1 MSFDVII
8 LAGGLGTRLRSV
20 VSEVPKCMAP
30 VAGKPFLFYLLS
42 SLRRYDVSRVVLS
55 VGYLKE
61 SVFHWL
67 GSEDGSSVPSGG
79 EWPFD
84 IVFAV
89 EDQPLGTG
97 GGIRLA
103 LSKCHEDRV
112 VILNGDTLFNVD
124 LGALVAAHD
133 RSLSTVSAEAGT
145 MMALKPM
152 TSFDRYG
159 AVEMEKVYDKVG
171 KVLSFKEKG
180 YCEEGLINGGVYSI
194 RKDLIDMSSHPD
206 KFSFEN
212 DFLVKE
218 AAFARVAGMVSD
230 SYFIDIGIPEDYGK
244 AQGELKELTAVMDLN
259 LPSGKRFLFLDRDG
273 VINRQIE
280 GDYVR
285 EWSQFEFIPGI
296 REAIGRWSLEFE
308 KIFIVT
314 NQRGVGRG
322 LMTEASLEDI
332 HTRMLEEI
340 RHFGGRIDGIYVSTS
355 TDPSDHQR
363 KPQTGLFERACADFP
378 EVVPEDSVMIGD
390 SPSDREFA
398 SNCGIE
404 FVPFGSKEVV
414 SKQPAGT
421 ISSRTK
427 MIARNTLFLYFRMF
441 VLLVIGLFT
450 SRVVLKA
457 LGVEDVGVY
466 NAVAAMVTS
475 FTIITN
481 SLSTAIS
488 RFITY
493 GLGKNQVGDKKWDLH
508 KVFSTGVVI
517 EGILS
522 GIILILVELVGVW
535 FLNSHMNIPPERLGA
550 ANYVLQF
557 SVLMLA
563 ANLMSVPFNAVI
575 IAHEKMKAFAYISL
589 LEAVLKL
596 GVAFALYLSPIDKLV
611 TYSALMLF
619 VSIIVR
625 AVYASYSSRFHE
637 CRGKIVFDRDILKE
651 MAGFAG
657 WNFFGSASYLCNTQG
672 ISIITNIFF
681 GVAVNAARGYA
692 VQVEGIVRQFVTSF
706 TTALNPQ
713 ITKSYAEGDRSYC
726 YHLVCKGAK
735 YSWILML
742 LFAVPF
748 VFESDILMR
757 LWLGDYPKYT
767 DIFVP
772 LAVAANMVDM
782 LGNSMAILEMATGNI
797 KKYYLIVGGVS
808 FLVFP
813 ISWICFALGA
823 APESSYIVY
832 IIVYA
837 ALVAIK
843 MLILRRQIG
852 FPSSMFGKEVL
863 VRIAI
868 VTIFSFAVTAIVAW
882 AVPEGIYELLAVL
895 VVSTLSIGCSTYLW
909 ATTPGEKSF
918 ADAKAGE
925 ILSRLKI
932 KGHFLNRD

>member
-1 MSFDVII
+1 M
-8 LAGGLGTRLRSV
+8 
-20 VSEVPKCMAP
+20 SEVPKCMAP
-30 VAGKPFLFYLLS
+30 VAGEPFLYYLLS

-61 SVFHWL
+61 SVFGWL
-67 GSEDGSSVPSGG
+67 GSVDGSGIPAGG

-84 IVFAV
+84 IEFAV
-89 EDQPLGTG
+89 EETPLGTG
-97 GGIRLA
+97 GGIKLA
-103 LSKCHEDRV
+103 LSKCHEDNV
-112 VILNGDTLFNVD
+112 VILNGDTFFNVD
-124 LGALVAAHD
+124 LDSLVEAHQ
-133 RSLSTVSAEAGT
+133 SLPGPQGI
-145 MMALKPM
+145 MIALKPM

-159 AVEMEKVYDKVG
+159 AVEMEKISSNLG
-171 KVLSFKEKG
+171 KILSFKEKE
-180 YCEEGLINGGVYSI
+180 YCESGLINGGVYSL
-194 RKDLIDMSSHPD
+194 KKSLSDMSSLPE
-206 KFSFEN
+206 KFSFEK
-212 DFLVKE
+212 DFLIPE
-218 AAFARVAGMVSD
+218 AAMGRAAGMISD
-230 SYFIDIGIPEDYGK
+230 SYFIDIGIPEDYEK
-244 AQGELKELTAVMDLN
+244 AQGELREIRSVMDIN

-273 VINRQIE
+273 VINRQIV

-296 REAIGRWSLEFE
+296 REAIGRWSSEFE
-308 KIFIVT
+308 RIFIVT
-314 NQRGVGRG
+314 NQRGVGRS
-322 LMTEASLEDI
+322 LMSEASLEDI
-332 HTRMLEEI
+332 HSRMLEGI
-340 RHFGGRIDGIYVSTS
+340 RQCGGRIDGIYVSTA
-355 TDPSDHQR
+355 TDPSDHDR

-378 EVVPEDSVMIGD
+378 EVSAKESVMIGD
-390 SPSDREFA
+390 SDSDAEFA
-398 SNCGIE
+398 ANCGMA
-404 FVPFGSKEVV
+404 FVRMGGEKKSSVA
-414 SKQPAGT
+414 PAGT
-421 ISSRTK
+421 ISTK
-427 MIARNTLFLYFRMF
+427 TKRIAKNTLFLYFRMF
-441 VLLVIGLFT
+441 ILLVIGLFT

-457 LGVEDVGVY
+457 LGVVDVGVY

-488 RFITY
+488 RFITF
-493 GLGKNQVGDKKWDLH
+493 GLGKSGGGDRKWDLH

-517 EGILS
+517 EGILA
-522 GIILILVELVGVW
+522 GIILILIELVGVW
-535 FLNSHMNIPPERLGA
+535 FLNSHLNIPPDRLGA

-557 SVLMLA
+557 SALMLV

-575 IAHEKMKAFAYISL
+575 IAHEQMKAFAYISL
-589 LEAVLKL
+589 LEAALKL
-596 GVAFALYLSPIDKLV
+596 GIAFALYVSPIDKLV
-611 TYSALMLF
+611 TYSALMLV
-619 VSIIVR
+619 VSVIVR
-625 AVYASYSSRFHE
+625 AVYASYCNRFHE
-637 CRGKIVFDRDILKE
+637 CRGKLVFDKGILKE

-672 ISIITNIFF
+672 ISIITNLFF
-681 GVAVNAARGYA
+681 GVVVNAARGYA

-797 KKYYLIVGGVS
+797 KKYYLIIGGVS

-823 APESSYIVY
+823 APESAYIVY
-832 IIVYA
+832 ILVYA

-843 MLILRRQIG
+843 MLILKRQIG
-852 FPSSMFGKEVL
+852 FPASMFRREVI
-863 VRIAI
+863 RKIII
-868 VTIFSFAVTAIVAW
+868 VTVFSFGVTAIVAS
-882 AVPEGIYELLAVL
+882 ALPEGLWRLLAV
-895 VVSTLSIGCSTYLW
+895 VIVSTLSIGCSTYFW
-909 ATTPGEKSF
+909 GTTPGEKAY

-925 ILSRLKI
+925 ILSKLRLK
-932 KGHFLNRD
+932 KS